1 MFTVKVFEIG
11 FQLFLAFPGGV
22 QRRAGRVCPVWQEV
36 GYPIASLILE
46 EKRMPRN
53 PEVSKVQ
60 SDTKSAAIQ
69 WLMLLGVFVGVVTAI
84 RFFWIH
90 AS

>member
-1 MFTVKVFEIG
+1 V
-11 FQLFLAFPGGV
+11 PGV
-22 QRRAGRVCPVWQEV
+22 AGGC

-60 SDTKSAAIQ
+60 SDTKYAAIQ

>member
-1 MFTVKVFEIG
+1 
-11 FQLFLAFPGGV
+11 
-22 QRRAGRVCPVWQEV
+22 
-36 GYPIASLILE
+36 
-46 EKRMPRN
+46 MPRN
-53 PEVSKVQ
+53 PELSKVQ
-60 SDTKSAAIQ
+60 SDTKYAAIQ

>member
-1 MFTVKVFEIG
+1 LSV
-11 FQLFLAFPGGV
+11 LW
-22 QRRAGRVCPVWQEV
+22 RRAKISTGVPGLAGGR
-36 GYPIASLILE
+36 GYPIAWLILE

-60 SDTKSAAIQ
+60 SDTKYAAIQ
-69 WLMLLGVFVGVVTAI
+69 WLMLLGVFLGVVTAI